1 MPPMSP
7 PRSRKMSASRTR
19 QNILDAAER
28 LFSRY
33 GFAATSLRRVT
44 RDAGVNLAAVN
55 YHFGSKEALVAA
67 VFERRLEPLN
77 QRRLA
82 SLETAEQQAGEAGP
96 ALEEILWCLI
106 EPTLDMAREE
116 AARFALLTC
125 SQGQIHD
132 EATAEVAGSMRQ
144 RFHHVSLRFRCALA
158 KALPDLEESQLDVR
172 FEFVLNAIA
181 VALGAPRRKSATGE
195 GDNSEVDLDALANT
209 LVTFLAAGL
218 MSHRND
224 ATVDTTD
231 SRQSCPE
238 GLA

>member
-1 MPPMSP
+1 
-7 PRSRKMSASRTR
+7 MSASRTR

-55 YHFGSKEALVAA
+55 YHFGSKEALVRA

-82 SLETAEQQAGEAGP
+82 SLETAEQRAGEAGP
-96 ALEEILWCLI
+96 ALEEILWSLI
-106 EPTLDMAREE
+106 EPTLDLAREE
-116 AARFALLTC
+116 TARFALLTC
-125 SQGQIHD
+125 SQGQIHN

-144 RFHHVSLRFRCALA
+144 RFHHVSHRFRCALA

-172 FEFVLNAIA
+172 FEFVLNVIA
-181 VALGAPRRKSATGE
+181 AALGAPRRTSATGK
-195 GDNSEVDLDALANT
+195 GNNSHPDLDDIATT
-209 LVTFLAAGL
+209 LVAFLAAGL
-218 MSHRND
+218 MSHPEH
-224 ATVDTTD
+224 AKVGLTD
-231 SRQSCPE
+231 SRGNGTE